1 MTKLYN
7 LLYNNFVVKEEQ
19 KMLALKTILICSIFF
34 MIIAYFLYISGY
46 KKEAILIK
54 NGIFGN
60 LLFYGF
66 LIIVIGLAP

>member
-1 MTKLYN
+1 
-7 LLYNNFVVKEEQ
+7 
-19 KMLALKTILICSIFF
+19 MLALKTILICSIFF
-34 MIIAYFLYISGY
+34 MIIAYFLYILGY